1 MKGFNLTKKKTC
13 KLSKELQFAHIVI
26 HALDSHHHWSCQLRL
41 VWHEKKVPEQERPHR
56 NSWRGVGRG
65 HIALSCP
72 LSLPSHSNGFQSSV
86 QCCIPQYHSIY
97 NDLGLFPSFLD
108 SYKNQ
113 TTIELWRRANFGYHN
128 FHNSILHRNL
138 AFWRKCID
146 DGNPKTT
153 CEMLSSLMQG
163 TNMYLI

>member
-1 MKGFNLTKKKTC
+1 M
-13 KLSKELQFAHIVI
+13 
-26 HALDSHHHWSCQLRL
+26 
-41 VWHEKKVPEQERPHR
+41 WHEKKVPEQERPHR

-72 LSLPSHSNGFQSSV
+72 SLTLPSHSNGFQSSI

-128 FHNSILHRNL
+128 FHNSIVHRNL